1 MTEDPLRAAAQAAQ
15 KPHAVVGTC
24 PICGKVTPR
33 RQLALALRWIL
44 IGARSR
50 KGRLADRDELG
61 ARRDVATAADDY
73 MRWGSGEL
81 GGADEGLPYH
91 QALSEALQRL
101 KKATE
106 PTSTPPKKE
115 PSGEL

>member
-1 MTEDPLRAAAQAAQ
+1 MPTPTETGWYWCKGATARLIEQVRAD
-15 KPHAVVGTC
+15 
-24 PICGKVTPR
+24 
-33 RQLALALRWIL
+33 
-44 IGARSR
+44 R
-50 KGRLADRDELG
+50 KAFLADRDELG
-61 ARRDVATAADDY
+61 ALRDVATAADDY

-115 PSGEL
+115 PNGEL